1 MENKRGSRWWP
12 ALAGALLLGGGR
24 VVWARPQTM
33 HIMEGFL
40 PPVWALF
47 WFMVALPFWW
57 LGFRRVRHLVRHQPE
72 TRLLLGLSGAFAFL
86 LSALKLP
93 SITGSSSHPTGTG
106 LGAVLFGP
114 AVMSVLGTLVLLFQS
129 LFLAHGGL
137 MTLGANSVSMA
148 IVGPLVACAVW
159 RLLGHRHGGRAVF
172 LAATLANLAT
182 YLVTAL
188 QLGLAHPDPAGGVA
202 GAVTKFAALF
212 ALTQIPL
219 ALAEGLFT
227 VIVFNSLEAGATA
240 ELATLGLGP
249 ARGSET

>member
-1 MENKRGSRWWP
+1 MTTGGRKRWWP
-12 ALAGALLLGGGR
+12 ALAIALLLGGGR
-24 VVWARPQTM
+24 IAWARPQTM

-40 PPVWALF
+40 PPAWALF
-47 WFMVALPFWW
+47 WFAVALPFWL
-57 LGFRRVRHLVRHQPE
+57 LGFRKVRHLVQQQPE
-72 TRLLLGLSGAFAFL
+72 TRLLLGLTGAFAFL

-114 AVMSVLGTLVLLFQS
+114 PVMSVLGTLVLLFQS

-137 MTLGANSVSMA
+137 TTLGANSVSMA
-148 IVGPLVACAVW
+148 IAGPLVACGVW
-159 RLLGHRHGGRAVF
+159 RLLRHRHGGWAIF
-172 LAATLANLAT
+172 LAATLASLVT

-188 QLGLAHPDPAGGVA
+188 QLGLAYPDPAGGML
-202 GAVTKFAALF
+202 GAVAKFAALF

-227 VIVFNSLEAGATA
+227 LIVFNSLASGATA
-240 ELATLGLGP
+240 ELALLGLGP
-249 ARGSET
+249 TPGAE